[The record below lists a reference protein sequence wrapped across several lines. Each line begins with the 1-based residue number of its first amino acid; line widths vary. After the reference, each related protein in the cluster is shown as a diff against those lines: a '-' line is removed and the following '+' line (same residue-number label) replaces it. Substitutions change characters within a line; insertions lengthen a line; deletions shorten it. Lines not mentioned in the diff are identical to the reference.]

1 MVVLIHESKRKIAF
15 QYTALILG
23 VVLVSQL
30 GIHDISVGKLATNAY
45 ENLAN
50 VASMSAS
57 IPPND
62 FNILAAQFSQKE
74 NELTQREQDLL
85 AREANLD
92 AKYQEQIAANKRL
105 TLYVLGGMTIL
116 LIMLIFLNFYFDI
129 KREEAREKEVGVEH
143 GAVPHD
149 AKFTTE
155 L

>member
-1 MVVLIHESKRKIAF
+1 MHESKRKIAF
-15 QYTALILG
+15 QYTAIIAG

-30 GIHDISVGKLATNAY
+30 AIHDISFGKLATNAY

-50 VASMSAS
+50 VSSMSAS

-62 FNILAAQFSQKE
+62 FNVLATQFTQKE

-85 AREANLD
+85 AREASLD

-116 LIMLIFLNFYFDI
+116 LVMLIFLNFY
-129 KREEAREKEVGVEH
+129 
-143 GAVPHD
+143 
-149 AKFTTE
+149 
-155 L
+155 

>member
-1 MVVLIHESKRKIAF
+1 MHESKRKIAF
-15 QYTALILG
+15 QYTAIIAG
-23 VVLVSQL
+23 VILVSQL
-30 GIHDISVGKLATNAY
+30 GIHDISFGKLATNAY

-62 FNILAAQFSQKE
+62 FNVLATQFSNKE

-85 AREANLD
+85 AREASLD

-105 TLYVLGGMTIL
+105 TLYVLGGMTL
-116 LIMLIFLNFYFDI
+116 LLVLLIFLNFYFDI
-129 KREEAREKEVGVEH
+129 KREEAREKGAGVEH
-143 GAVPHD
+143 GAMPNH
-149 AKFTTE
+149 AKFTTQ

>member
-1 MVVLIHESKRKIAF
+1 MHESKRKIAF
-15 QYTALILG
+15 QYTAIIAG
-23 VVLVSQL
+23 VILVSQL
-30 GIHDISVGKLATNAY
+30 GIHDLSFGKLATNAY

-62 FNILAAQFSQKE
+62 FNILATQFSNKE

-85 AREANLD
+85 VREASLD

-105 TLYVLGGMTIL
+105 TLYVLGAMTL
-116 LIMLIFLNFYFDI
+116 LLVLLIFLNFYFDI
-129 KREEAREKEVGVEH
+129 KREEAREKEFGKVH
-143 GAVPHD
+143 GALPHD
-149 AKFTTE
+149 AKFTTQ

>member
-1 MVVLIHESKRKIAF
+1 MVVLMHESKRKIAF
-15 QYTALILG
+15 QYSALIAG

-30 GIHDISVGKLATNAY
+30 GLHDISFGKLATNAY

-57 IPPND
+57 IPQND
-62 FNILAAQFSQKE
+62 FNILATEFSKKE

-85 AREANLD
+85 AREAGLD

-105 TLYVLGGMTIL
+105 TLYVLGGMTL
-116 LIMLIFLNFYFDI
+116 LLVMLIFLNFYFDI
-129 KREEAREKEVGVEH
+129 KREEAREREE
-143 GAVPHD
+143 GADRGSLPHD
-149 AKFTTE
+149 ATFTTQ

>member
-1 MVVLIHESKRKIAF
+1 MVVFIHESKRKIAF
-15 QYTALILG
+15 QYTALIAG

-30 GIHDISVGKLATNAY
+30 AINDISFGKLATNAY

-62 FNILAAQFSQKE
+62 FNILAAEFSKKE

-85 AREANLD
+85 AREAGLD

-105 TLYVLGGMTIL
+105 TLYVLGGMTL
-116 LIMLIFLNFYFDI
+116 LLVMLIFLNFYFDI
-129 KREEAREKEVGVEH
+129 KREEARENEVGVEN
-143 GAVPHD
+143 GTLPHD
-149 AKFTTE
+149 ATFTTK

>member
-1 MVVLIHESKRKIAF
+1 MHESKRKIAF
-15 QYTALILG
+15 QYTALIVG

-30 GIHDISVGKLATNAY
+30 GIHNISFGKLATNAY

-62 FNILAAQFSQKE
+62 FSVLAAQFSQKE

-85 AREANLD
+85 AREASLD

-105 TLYVLGGMTIL
+105 TLYVLGGMTML

-129 KREEAREKEVGVEH
+129 KREEAREKEAGGGH
-143 GAVPHD
+143 GTMPHD
-149 AKFTTE
+149 AKFTTQ